1 MDFGDIANRL
11 NRRLYRREHRRNLQ
25 KWWDDGG
32 DYKYRFDY
40 ELDRDSL
47 ALDLGGYEGQWASD
61 LYSKYRC
68 HILVFEPVSIFVDQ
82 IREKFRGNEDIEVY
96 PFGLGAATRRETI
109 YIGGA
114 GSSTYRK
121 RANAEEIQIVDV
133 KEWFSKNEVTSVQ
146 LMKINIEGGE
156 FELLERMVETG
167 IIEAVDNIQVQFHNI
182 SFDSARRMESI
193 QRRMERTHMP
203 TYQYKF
209 VWENWTRKH
218 NGVN

>member
-1 MDFGDIANRL
+1 MDFGELANRL
-11 NRRLYRREHRRNLQ
+11 NRRLHRREHRRNLQ

-68 HILVFEPVSIFVDQ
+68 HILVFEPVSVFVDR
-82 IREKFRGNEDIEVY
+82 ITERFRKNEDIKVY
-96 PFGLGAATRRETI
+96 PFGLGAATKRETI
-109 YIGGA
+109 YIRGA
-114 GSSTYRK
+114 GSSSYRK
-121 RANAEEIQIVDV
+121 RASAEEIQIVDV
-133 KEWFSKNEVTSVQ
+133 KDWFSRNEVTSVQ